1 MLTGRRYGGT
11 PARSCP
17 ARTMRP
23 AFGSSKPAS
32 IRSSVLLPQP
42 DGPEKAEEL
51 AARRCRASESSTATV
66 PPNRLA
72 TVSKRI
78 SGTAAGSFQGANER
92 RTAPIDTG
100 SRTEFKADT
109 SLIAP
114 GSRRTGGT

>member
-1 MLTGRRYGGT
+1 M
-11 PARSCP
+11 
-17 ARTMRP
+17 
-23 AFGSSKPAS
+23 
-32 IRSSVLLPQP
+32 RSSVVLPQP
-42 DGPEKAEEL
+42 DGPSRQKNS
-51 AARRCRASESSTATV
+51 RSKMSSVKSSTATV
-66 PPNRLA
+66 PPNRLV